1 MSLSLDDVRW
11 VAHLARLD
19 VPEQELAVLAGQL
32 GAILDYVQQLQQLNT
47 DGVEPLAHPLDIRDV
62 FRPDDDS
69 MVRHFAAIA
78 DRTGI
83 PVIIYNV
90 IPWSYLLPPL
100 LVAV

>member
-62 FRPDDDS
+62 FRPDEPTPSLTPDEALQNAPSRSGDFYS
-69 MVRHFAAIA
+69 VP
-78 DRTGI
+78 
-83 PVIIYNV
+83 PV
-90 IPWSYLLPPL
+90 LE
-100 LVAV
+100 